1 MKIFNKILI
10 LIPFV
15 LAAANEKVV
24 MAQTSITI
32 ETSFAYESEYVFRG
46 VQFADQSFQPS
57 VEIGFGSFYLGTWV
71 NAPIVDPDAQF
82 LNEIDFYGGF
92 GFDLGERLSLD
103 IGLTYY
109 WFPEEPTSA
118 SQTREVYA
126 GFGFDLP
133 ASPELY
139 FFYDFDLDTFTIE
152 AAVGHSISLGHSAD
166 SPLTL
171 DLGAT
176 LGYVHPK
183 SGTSGVYYG
192 GSADLSYALS
202 PNNSLSFGLRTSGIE
217 SGISSGR
224 RGNFWWGMSF
234 TAGF

>member
-1 MKIFNKILI
+1 MKIFKKLLMLLPFIL
-10 LIPFV
+10 FSQHT
-15 LAAANEKVV
+15 AF
-24 MAQTSITI
+24 AQTSIRV

-46 VQFADQSFQPS
+46 VQFADESFQPS
-57 VEIGFGSFYLGTWV
+57 VEIGYGTFYIGTWV
-71 NAPIVDPDAQF
+71 NTPIVDRDAQF

-109 WFPEEPTSA
+109 WFPEEPSSD
-118 SQTREVYA
+118 SQTREAFA
-126 GFGFDLP
+126 GFVFDLP

-152 AAVGHSISLGHSAD
+152 AAVGHSISLGSSTD
-166 SPLTL
+166 SPLSL

-183 SGTSGVYYG
+183 SGTSGAYYG

-202 PNNSLSFGLRTSGIE
+202 PNNSFSFGVRTSGIE
-217 SGISSGR
+217 RGISNGR
-224 RGNFWWGMSF
+224 TGNLWWGMSF